1 MAGMV
6 PLSSGGYNKNNTFT
20 IRLHC
25 IQNIYTVKP
34 VLRDH
39 LKIDKTFKVLI
50 ENGSLMKFE
59 SIAECWEH
67 SDILLTCIKR

>member
-1 MAGMV
+1 MV

-39 LKIDKTFKVLI
+39 LKIDKTKVLI
-50 ENGSLMKFE
+50 ENGRLMKFE
-59 SIAECWEH
+59 SIVEC
-67 SDILLTCIKR
+67 SDILLTCIKP